1 MSPVRSF
8 DERKL
13 VTVLFADLASS
24 TELAIRHDPEQVRA
38 LLAAFFEEMTQQII
52 ALGGTVEKYA
62 GDAIMAVFGVPR
74 VHEDDAERSV
84 RAAVAM
90 RESLA
95 QLNPMFEQDYGV
107 QLELRVGIASGE
119 AVAAARP
126 AREFMV
132 TGEVANLAAR
142 LQSASGGIVIS
153 EETHRLVG
161 PLLEVERLEPLT
173 LKGFAEAVTAYR
185 VDGLRP
191 LEAGARGIPGLS
203 SPVVGRETETESLRR
218 SIEELASGRG
228 QVVSITGEA
237 GLGKS
242 RLKIERRERLP
253 EGLRWIEG
261 RCHAY
266 TQSTSYAPL
275 IQILRAMFQLTGGEA
290 QPIARTKVRAAI
302 RSLAGERHDQAQAA
316 VAHLL
321 GIELEPG
328 RRSEG
333 AADPQQLQ
341 AQIVVGLRALLEG
354 LLARSPVVLAVEDIH
369 WADTASI
376 DTLTILTELTDFL
389 PLMILVTS
397 RPDVEGGSWSFR
409 FHVQRNFPHRLTEIQ
424 LRPLGPEASERLANN
439 LLHVSELPEPLRRQM
454 MERSEGNP
462 FFLEEIIRTLI
473 ERQVLRREGDRW
485 IAVADGGGI
494 SLPATLRGVIA
505 ARIDRLGEV
514 AKATIQRASVVGRF
528 FTRRALLALAEDNAD
543 LDRALADLMRAELIR
558 EQRRLPEPEY
568 LFKHALTQE
577 AAYAGILLE
586 QRRLLHRRLAGYL
599 EQEQGSLDERAAL
612 LAHHWLLAED
622 WEKALKYTVL
632 AAERARQLYARPEAI
647 ALYWQAVE
655 LLDRLPRT
663 QERSRL
669 HIDVV
674 LGLVAIPGWM
684 LDEARRQEGLRQI
697 EAAMRTATEIGDVGL
712 LVRLEARE
720 GNISSDESVLRR
732 MLARAE
738 ASGDRMTLALAHSQY
753 GDFLGN
759 QGRYEEALTRY
770 GRAIDLLGGE
780 GARYD
785 QAMNMAVGGRCYSS
799 RAGRI
804 DDALSYAA
812 RAREIGEEL
821 GDARLRAW
829 RAMEAE
835 PYLYRGL
842 WAEVVQVAEENLPLA
857 FEIGEWGV
865 MLFTSAWL
873 GMAYVKLGRLDEAGR
888 VLERAARE
896 GRARVGYSYPMSF
909 VETAVAQLHL
919 ALGEPARAV
928 EAAREALGLAERGGF
943 RLEQGAAHRV
953 LGLALEALGSW
964 NEADS
969 AFRKSREI
977 LEAIQSS
984 PEVAQTLLGHGRFLA
999 RDDRAAGRAL
1009 VERALVMFEEMGA
1022 TGWLE
1027 EARRAL

>member
-1 MSPVRSF
+1 MSPVRSL

-24 TELAIRHDPEQVRA
+24 TELATRHDPEQVRA
-38 LLAAFFEEMTQQII
+38 LLSAFFEEMAQQIL

-119 AVAAARP
+119 AVAAAGP
-126 AREFMV
+126 AREFLV

-161 PLLEVERLEPLT
+161 PFLEAERLEPLT
-173 LKGFAEAVTAYR
+173 LKGFAETVTAYR

-203 SPVVGRETETESLRR
+203 SPVVGREAETESLRR

-242 RLKIERRERLP
+242 RLKIERRESLP

-275 IQILRAMFQLTGGEA
+275 IQILRAVFQLTGGEA
-290 QPIARTKVRAAI
+290 QAIARTKVRAAI

-328 RRSEG
+328 RRGEG

-354 LLARSPVVLAVEDIH
+354 LLARSPTVLAVEDIH

-376 DTLTILTELTDFL
+376 DTLTVLTELTDFL

-409 FHVQRNFPHRLTEIQ
+409 FHAQRNFPHRLTEIQ
-424 LRPLGPEASERLANN
+424 LKPLAPEASERLANN

-485 IAVADGGGI
+485 IAVADGGGT
-494 SLPATLRGVIA
+494 PDQLR
-505 ARIDRLGEV
+505 
-514 AKATIQRASVVGRF
+514 
-528 FTRRALLALAEDNAD
+528 
-543 LDRALADLMRAELIR
+543 
-558 EQRRLPEPEY
+558 
-568 LFKHALTQE
+568 
-577 AAYAGILLE
+577 
-586 QRRLLHRRLAGYL
+586 
-599 EQEQGSLDERAAL
+599 
-612 LAHHWLLAED
+612 AH
-622 WEKALKYTVL
+622 
-632 AAERARQLYARPEAI
+632 QI
-647 ALYWQAVE
+647 GQCAVE
-655 LLDRLPRT
+655 
-663 QERSRL
+663 
-669 HIDVV
+669 IGIV
-674 LGLVAIPGWM
+674 LGQRQQSPSGEEAP
-684 LDEARRQEGLRQI
+684 DEARRREGLRQI

-770 GRAIDLLGGE
+770 GRAIDLLGAE

-785 QAMNMAVGGRCYSS
+785 QAMNMTVGGRCYSS

-896 GRARVGYSYPMSF
+896 DRARVGYSYPMSF
-909 VETAVAQLHL
+909 VQTAVAQLHL

-928 EAAREALGLAERGGF
+928 EAAREALELAERGGF
-943 RLEQGAAHRV
+943 RLEQGAAHRI
-953 LGLALEALGSW
+953 LGLALEALGSRK
-964 NEADS
+964 EADS